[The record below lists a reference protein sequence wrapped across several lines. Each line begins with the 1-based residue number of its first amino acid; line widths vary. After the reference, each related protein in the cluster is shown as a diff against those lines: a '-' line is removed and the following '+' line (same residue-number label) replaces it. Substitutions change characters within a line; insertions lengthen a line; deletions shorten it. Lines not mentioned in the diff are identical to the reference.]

1 MPNNF
6 FKKVKRFNPEIT
18 HGVCPTCEMPTMLVS
33 LSKDIYRCITCGAD
47 LEQKING
54 VIKYIPSSIIK
65 KEEKPEA

>member
-1 MPNNF
+1 MNNF
-6 FKKVKRFNPEIT
+6 FKKSERFNPEVT
-18 HGVCPTCEMPTMLVS
+18 HGVCPTCEMPTMLIS
-33 LSKDIYRCITCGAD
+33 LTKDVYRCITCGSD

>member
-1 MPNNF
+1 MNNF
-6 FKKVKRFNPEIT
+6 FKKSVWLNSEVTR
-18 HGVCPTCEMPTMLVS
+18 GVCPACEMPTMLVS